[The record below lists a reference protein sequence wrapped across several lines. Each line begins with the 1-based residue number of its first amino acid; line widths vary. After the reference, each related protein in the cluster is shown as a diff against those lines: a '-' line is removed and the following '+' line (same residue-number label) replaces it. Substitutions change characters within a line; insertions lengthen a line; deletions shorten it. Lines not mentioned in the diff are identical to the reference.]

1 MGLVFYEKKPKTF
14 SLHRSLPLSLPSS
27 LPTMCMHSK
36 KVTFCKPGSQEEGSH
51 QELNLPA
58 P

>member
-14 SLHRSLPLSLPSS
+14 SLHRSLPLPLP
-27 LPTMCMHSK
+27 LPTMCTHSK